1 MSRLAP
7 PWQVACALAVVWV
20 VWGSVFVAVKVVVDG
35 APALTS
41 IGARYLLGGLVLGV
55 TTTVVNGRTAMRL
68 DRRTAVGCLVLA
80 ICLPV
85 MSNGLVTY
93 ALSTG
98 VNAGPAALLS
108 AFSPISIVLL
118 RAVSGDRPRVLSVV
132 GVLVGF
138 VGLALLVLRG
148 DAAGGFPFAG
158 SLLVLLAAN
167 FWALG
172 SFVQSRLHVPHSM
185 FALASYQM
193 LIGGSVLLACG
204 VARGETVTWDYSAR
218 TWVVFAYLTVSSC
231 FTFALYAWLL
241 AHAPISLV
249 STHAY
254 VNPVVAV
261 LLGWALLGEPLSVTV
276 VVGGLV
282 IVLAVVLVI
291 SAEASLRRGAVRE
304 LPV

>member
-7 PWQVACALAVVWV
+7 RWQVACALAFVWV
-20 VWGSVFVAVKVVVDG
+20 VWGSVFVGVKVVVEG
-35 APALTS
+35 APPLLS
-41 IGARYLLGGLVLGV
+41 IGVRYLIGALVLGV
-55 TTTVVNGRTAMRL
+55 AALLTSGRTAMRL
-68 DRRTAVGCLVLA
+68 DRRTVLGCLVLG

-85 MSNGLVTY
+85 MSNGLVTI
-93 ALSTG
+93 ALSHG

-108 AFSPISIVLL
+108 AFSPISIVLM
-118 RAVSGDRPRVLSVV
+118 RAVTRDRPGALSVV
-132 GVLVGF
+132 GVLIGF
-138 VGLALLVLRG
+138 VGLALLVLQG
-148 DAAGGFPFAG
+148 DAGNGFPLAG
-158 SLLVLLAAN
+158 SLLVLVSAN

-172 SFVQSRLHVPHSM
+172 SFIQPRLHVPRSM

-193 LIGGSVLLACG
+193 LVGGSVLLACG
-204 VARGETVTWDYSAR
+204 AARGETVTWGYSTR
-218 TWVVFAYLTVSSC
+218 TWVVFGYLTVSSC
-231 FTFALYAWLL
+231 FTFAVYGWLI

-249 STHAY
+249 STHSY

-261 LLGWALLGEPLSVTV
+261 LLGWALLSEPLTLTV

-291 SAEASLRRGAVRE
+291 SGEASVRRGAVRD